1 MPHYTESQISA
12 ANHVDL
18 AAFLMSRG
26 EKLSRHG
33 NQYLWEKNQVWI
45 HGHEWYSHYES
56 KGGYAVSFVMRYFG
70 LSFQNAVEELT
81 GGSAISGVQQD
92 MVITKEMK
100 SLVLPQRSETTNR
113 LLCYLTKERFIAR
126 EVVEYFVNNKT
137 LYEDAKYHNCVFVG
151 LDEDGV
157 PRHCHIRSTSGNYKR
172 TEAGSQAE
180 YSFHHDGESEWIFVF
195 EAPIDMLAFITLHRK
210 DWQKHSYSYVA
221 LCSVSERA
229 LLHRLEVNANLR
241 KIVLC
246 LDNDNAGIFAC
257 KRIKGILEKKGY
269 SDVRIL
275 HSINKDWDEDVKAQN
290 GVAPIPANTTDIEI
304 VRKICKEAVES
315 AAKLKPPQML
325 YLKVRDAY
333 TAVINSNRFETK
345 KQVGHLL
352 DLLLLLAKDECRKS
366 LSPIEWDE
374 IEAELMKAYIPSADN
389 SNTDT
394 RLRKLDADMKAVF
407 AVYDTQ
413 QMVCDR
419 EIFLKPI
426 LKACMDCICLLKRFG
441 RNKDDT

>member
-12 ANHVDL
+12 ANHADL

-26 EKLSRHG
+26 EKLSHRG

-70 LSFQNAVEELT
+70 LSFQNAVEELIV
-81 GGSAISGVQQD
+81 GSAISGVQQD
-92 MVITKEMK
+92 MVIAKEMK

-126 EVVEYFVNNKT
+126 DVADYFINVKT
-137 LYEDAKYHNCVFVG
+137 LYEDVKYHNCVFVG

-172 TEAGSQAE
+172 TESGSQAE
-180 YSFHHDGESEWIFVF
+180 YAFHHNGESEWLFVF

-210 DWQKHSYSYVA
+210 DWQKHSYVA

-229 LLHRLEVNANLR
+229 LLHRLEVNPNFR

-246 LDNDNAGIFAC
+246 LDNDNAGISAC
-257 KRIKGILEKKGY
+257 ERIMGILENKGY
-269 SDVRIL
+269 SDVRML
-275 HSINKDWDEDVKAQN
+275 HSVNKDWDEDVKAQN
-290 GVAPIPANTTDIEI
+290 GVTPIPADTSDIETI
-304 VRKICKEAVES
+304 RKLCKEAVES
-315 AAKLKPPQML
+315 AAELKPPPML
-325 YLKVRDAY
+325 YCKVRDAY
-333 TAVINSNRFETK
+333 TAVINSNNFETE

-366 LSPIEWDE
+366 LSPIKWDE
-374 IEAELMKAYIPSADN
+374 LESELIRAYVPSADN
-389 SNTDT
+389 GDTDT
-394 RLRKLDADMKAVF
+394 RLCKLDADMKAVF

-419 EIFLKPI
+419 ELFLKPI
-426 LKACMDCICLLKRFG
+426 LKVCMDCVCLLKYFR
-441 RNKDDT
+441 RDKDDA

>member
-1 MPHYTESQISA
+1 MPHYTESQISV
-12 ANHVDL
+12 ANHADL
-18 AAFLMSRG
+18 AAYLLSRG

-56 KGGYAVSFVMRYFG
+56 KGGHAVSFVMRYFE
-70 LSFQNAVEELT
+70 LSFQNAVEELI
-81 GGSAISGVQQD
+81 GGSAVIISQAIEPD
-92 MVITKEMK
+92 KIKESK
-100 SLVLPQRSETTNR
+100 SLILPPRSETTNR

-180 YSFHHDGESEWIFVF
+180 YSFHHDGESEWLFVF
-195 EAPIDMLAFITLHRK
+195 EAPIDMLAFMTLHRK
-210 DWQKHSYSYVA
+210 DWDKHSYVA

-229 LLHRLEVNANLR
+229 LLHRLNVNPNLR
-241 KIVLC
+241 KVVLC
-246 LDNDNAGIFAC
+246 LDNDNAGISAC
-257 KRIKGILEKKGY
+257 ERIKGILENKCY

-275 HSINKDWDEDVKAQN
+275 RSVNKDWDEDVKAQN
-290 GVAPIPANTTDIEI
+290 GVTPILADNTNVEA

-333 TAVINSNRFETK
+333 TAVINSNRFETE
-345 KQVGHLL
+345 KQVGHLR

-366 LSPIEWDE
+366 LAPIEWDE
-374 IEAELMKAYIPSADN
+374 LQVELVKAYIPSADN
-389 SNTDT
+389 GDTDT
-394 RLRKLDADMKAVF
+394 RLCKLDTDMKSVF

>member
-26 EKLSRHG
+26 EKLSHRG

-56 KGGYAVSFVMRYFG
+56 KGGHAVSFVMRYFG
-70 LSFQNAVEELT
+70 LSFQNAVEELI
-81 GGSAISGVQQD
+81 GGSTISSVQQD
-92 MVITKEMK
+92 MVIAKEMK

-113 LLCYLTKERFIAR
+113 LLRYLTGERFIAR
-126 EVVEYFVNNKT
+126 EIVEYFVNTKT

-151 LDEDGV
+151 LDESGV

-172 TEAGSQAE
+172 TEAGSQVA
-180 YSFHHDGESEWIFVF
+180 YSFHHDGESEWLFVF
-195 EAPIDMLAFITLHRK
+195 ESPIDMLAFITLHRK
-210 DWQKHSYSYVA
+210 DWQKYSYVA

-229 LLHRLEVNANLR
+229 LLHRLEVNPNLQ

-246 LDNDNAGIFAC
+246 LDNDNAGISAC
-257 KRIKGILEKKGY
+257 ERIRGILENKGY

-275 HSINKDWDEDVKAQN
+275 HSVNKDWDEDIKAQN
-290 GVAPIPANTTDIEI
+290 GVTPILADNTDIEA
-304 VRKICKEAVES
+304 VRKICKEAVEN
-315 AAKLKPPQML
+315 AAKLKPLPML
-325 YLKVRDAY
+325 YRKVRDSY
-333 TAVINSNRFETK
+333 TAVINSNKCETE

-366 LSPIEWDE
+366 LSPIKWDE
-374 IEAELMKAYIPSADN
+374 LESELIRAYVPSADN
-389 SNTDT
+389 GDTDT
-394 RLRKLDADMKAVF
+394 RFRRLDADMKSLF

-413 QMVCDR
+413 QRICDR
-419 EIFLKPI
+419 NLFLKPI
-426 LKACMDCICLLKRFG
+426 LKACMDCVCLLKYLR

>member
-18 AAFLMSRG
+18 AAFLLSHG
-26 EKLSRHG
+26 EKLSHRG

-56 KGGYAVSFVMRYFG
+56 KGGHAVSFVMRYFG
-70 LSFQNAVEELT
+70 LSFQNAVEELI

-113 LLCYLTKERFIAR
+113 LLCYLTKERFIAH
-126 EVVEYFVNNKT
+126 EVVEYFVNTKT

-151 LDEDGV
+151 LDESGV

-172 TEAGSQAE
+172 TESGSQAE
-180 YSFHHDGESEWIFVF
+180 YAFHHNGESEWLFVF

-210 DWQKHSYSYVA
+210 DWQKHSYVA

-229 LLHRLEVNANLR
+229 LLHRLEVNPNLQ

-246 LDNDNAGIFAC
+246 LDNDNAGISAC
-257 KRIKGILEKKGY
+257 ERIKVILENKGY

-275 HSINKDWDEDVKAQN
+275 HSVNKDWDEDVKAQN
-290 GVAPIPANTTDIEI
+290 GVTPIPADTTDVEA
-304 VRKICKEAVES
+304 VRKLCKEAIEN
-315 AAKLKPPQML
+315 AAKLKPPPML
-325 YLKVRDAY
+325 YCKVCDAY
-333 TAVINSNRFETK
+333 TAVINSNKSETE

-366 LSPIEWDE
+366 LASIEWDE
-374 IEAELMKAYIPSADN
+374 LETELVKTYVPSIDN
-389 SNTDT
+389 GDTDT
-394 RLRKLDADMKAVF
+394 RLCKLDTDMKSVF

-419 EIFLKPI
+419 NLFLKPI
-426 LKACMDCICLLKRFG
+426 LKACMDCVCLLKYLR
-441 RNKDDT
+441 RDNDDT

>member
-12 ANHVDL
+12 ANHADL
-18 AAFLMSRG
+18 AAVLMSRG

-56 KGGYAVSFVMRYFG
+56 KGGHAVSFVMRYFG
-70 LSFQNAVEELT
+70 LSFQNAVEELIR
-81 GGSAISGVQQD
+81 GSAISSVQQD
-92 MVITKEMK
+92 MVIAKEMK
-100 SLVLPQRSETTNR
+100 SLVLPQRSEMTNR

-126 EVVEYFVNNKT
+126 DVVDYFIKAQT

-151 LDEDGV
+151 IDENGV

-180 YSFHHDGESEWIFVF
+180 YAFHHNGESEWLFVF

-210 DWQKHSYSYVA
+210 DWQKHSYVA

-229 LLHRLEVNANLR
+229 LMHRLNVNPKLR
-241 KIVLC
+241 KVVLC
-246 LDNDNAGIFAC
+246 LDNDSAGISAC
-257 KRIKGILEKKGY
+257 KRIKGILETKGY

-275 HSINKDWDEDVKAQN
+275 HSVNKDWDEDIKAQN
-290 GVAPIPANTTDIEI
+290 GVAPIPADNTNVEA
-304 VRKICKEAVES
+304 VRKICKEAVEN
-315 AAKLKPPQML
+315 AAKLKPLPML
-325 YLKVRDAY
+325 YRKVQDSY
-333 TAVINSNRFETK
+333 TAVINSNKFETE
-345 KQVGHLL
+345 KQVRHML

-374 IEAELMKAYIPSADN
+374 LEAELVKAYVPSADN
-389 SNTDT
+389 GDTDT
-394 RLRKLDADMKAVF
+394 RLRKLDADMKSVF
-407 AVYDTQ
+407 SVYDTQ

-426 LKACMDCICLLKRFG
+426 LKACMDCICILKYFG
-441 RNKDDT
+441 RNKGDA

>member
-18 AAFLMSRG
+18 AAFLMFRG
-26 EKLSRHG
+26 EKLYRRG

-45 HGHEWYSHYES
+45 NGHEWYSHYES

-70 LSFQNAVEELT
+70 LSFQNAVEELI
-81 GGSAISGVQQD
+81 GGSAISGAQQD
-92 MVITKEMK
+92 MVIAKEMK

-113 LLCYLTKERFIAR
+113 LLCYLTKERFIACD
-126 EVVEYFVNNKT
+126 VVEYFIKAQT

-151 LDEDGV
+151 IDENGV

-180 YSFHHDGESEWIFVF
+180 YSFHYDGESEWLFVF

-210 DWQKHSYSYVA
+210 DWQKHSYVA

-229 LLHRLEVNANLR
+229 LLHRLNVNPNLR
-241 KIVLC
+241 KVVLC
-246 LDNDNAGIFAC
+246 LDNDNAGISAC
-257 KRIKGILEKKGY
+257 ERIKGILENKCY

-275 HSINKDWDEDVKAQN
+275 RSVNKDWDEDVKAQN
-290 GVAPIPANTTDIEI
+290 GVTPILADNTDIEA
-304 VRKICKEAVES
+304 VRKICKESVENTS
-315 AAKLKPPQML
+315 GLKPPPML
-325 YLKVRDAY
+325 YCKVRDAY
-333 TAVINSNRFETK
+333 TAVINSNRFETEK
-345 KQVGHLL
+345 PVGHLL
-352 DLLLLLAKDECRKS
+352 DRLLLLVKDECRKS
-366 LSPIEWDE
+366 LAPIEWDE
-374 IEAELMKAYIPSADN
+374 LENELVRAYVPSTDN
-389 SNTDT
+389 GDTDT
-394 RLRKLDADMKAVF
+394 RIRRHDADMKAVF

-419 EIFLKPI
+419 NIFLKPI
-426 LKACMDCICLLKRFG
+426 LKACMDCVCLLKYFR
-441 RNKDDT
+441 RDKDDT

>member
-26 EKLSRHG
+26 EKLSRRG

-45 HGHEWYSHYES
+45 NGHEWYSHYES
-56 KGGYAVSFVMRYFG
+56 KGGHAVSFVMRYFG
-70 LSFQNAVEELT
+70 LPFQNAVEELIV
-81 GGSAISGVQQD
+81 GFAISGVQQD
-92 MVITKEMK
+92 MVIAKEMK

-113 LLCYLTKERFIAR
+113 LLCYLTKERFIACD
-126 EVVEYFVNNKT
+126 VVEYFIKAQT

-151 LDEDGV
+151 LDENGV

-180 YSFHHDGESEWIFVF
+180 YSFHHDGESEWLFVF

-210 DWQKHSYSYVA
+210 DWQRHSYVA

-229 LLHRLEVNANLR
+229 LLHRLEVNPKLR

-257 KRIKGILEKKGY
+257 EWIRGILEKKGY

-275 HSINKDWDEDVKAQN
+275 HSVNKDWDEDVKAQN
-290 GVAPIPANTTDIEI
+290 GVTPIPADNTNIEA
-304 VRKICKEAVES
+304 VRKMCKGAIEN
-315 AAKLKPPQML
+315 AAILKLPPML
-325 YLKVRDAY
+325 YRKVRDSY
-333 TAVINSNRFETK
+333 TAVINSNKFATE

-366 LSPIEWDE
+366 LAPIDWDE
-374 IEAELMKAYIPSADN
+374 LENELVKSYVPSTDN
-389 SNTDT
+389 GDTDT
-394 RLRKLDADMKAVF
+394 RLRKLYADMKSVF
-407 AVYDTQ
+407 SVYETQ

-426 LKACMDCICLLKRFG
+426 LKACMDCICILKYFG
-441 RNKDDT
+441 RNKGDA

>member
-18 AAFLMSRG
+18 AAFLISRG
-26 EKLSRHG
+26 EKLSRRG

-56 KGGYAVSFVMRYFG
+56 KGGHAVSFVMRYFG

-92 MVITKEMK
+92 MVIAKEMK

-126 EVVEYFVNNKT
+126 DVADYFINVKT
-137 LYEDAKYHNCVFVG
+137 LYEDVKYHNCVFVG

-172 TEAGSQAE
+172 TESGSQAE
-180 YSFHHDGESEWIFVF
+180 YSFNHDGESEWLFVF

-210 DWQKHSYSYVA
+210 DWEKHSYVA
-221 LCSVSERA
+221 LCSLSERA
-229 LLHRLEVNANLR
+229 LTHRLNVNSKLR
-241 KIVLC
+241 KVVLC
-246 LDNDNAGIFAC
+246 LDNDNAGISAC
-257 KRIKGILEKKGY
+257 ERIKGILENEGY
-269 SDVRIL
+269 SDVKII
-275 HSINKDWDEDVKAQN
+275 HSINKDWDEDAKAQN
-290 GVAPIPANTTDIEI
+290 GVTPIPADNFDIEDI
-304 VRKICKEAVES
+304 RKLCKEAVEN
-315 AAKLKPPQML
+315 AAKLKPPLML
-325 YLKVRDAY
+325 YCKVRDAY
-333 TAVINSNRFETK
+333 TAVINAQKFETE

-366 LSPIEWDE
+366 LAPIEWDE
-374 IEAELMKAYIPSADN
+374 LQVELVKAYIPSADN
-389 SNTDT
+389 GDTDT
-394 RLRKLDADMKAVF
+394 RLRKLDTDMKSVF
-407 AVYDTQ
+407 SVYETQ

-426 LKACMDCICLLKRFG
+426 LNACMDCVCLLKYLG
-441 RNKDDT
+441 RNKDGT

>member
-12 ANHVDL
+12 ANHADL
-18 AAFLMSRG
+18 AAFLISRG
-26 EKLSRHG
+26 YKLSRRG

-56 KGGYAVSFVMRYFG
+56 KGGHAVSFVMRYFG

-113 LLCYLTKERFIAR
+113 LLCYLTKERFIAH
-126 EVVEYFVNNKT
+126 EVVEYFVNTKT

-151 LDEDGV
+151 LDESGV

-180 YSFHHDGESEWIFVF
+180 YSFHHDGESEWLFVF

-210 DWQKHSYSYVA
+210 NWQKHSYVA

-229 LLHRLEVNANLR
+229 LLHRLELNANLR

-257 KRIKGILEKKGY
+257 EWIRGILEKKGY

-275 HSINKDWDEDVKAQN
+275 HSVNKDWDEDVKAQN
-290 GVAPIPANTTDIEI
+290 GVTPIPADNTNIEA
-304 VRKICKEAVES
+304 VRKMCKGAIEN
-315 AAKLKPPQML
+315 AAILKLPPML
-325 YLKVRDAY
+325 YRKVRDSY
-333 TAVINSNRFETK
+333 TAVINSNKFATE

-366 LSPIEWDE
+366 LAPIDWDE
-374 IEAELMKAYIPSADN
+374 LENELVKSYVPSTDN
-389 SNTDT
+389 GDTDT
-394 RLRKLDADMKAVF
+394 RLRKLYADMKSVF
-407 AVYDTQ
+407 SVYETQ

-426 LKACMDCICLLKRFG
+426 LKACMDCICILKYFG
-441 RNKDDT
+441 RNKGDA

>member
-26 EKLSRHG
+26 EKLYRRG

-56 KGGYAVSFVMRYFG
+56 KGGHAVSFVMRYFG
-70 LSFQNAVEELT
+70 LSFQNAVEELID
-81 GGSAISGVQQD
+81 GSSVVSSQTIEPDKIKESKLL
-92 MVITKEMK
+92 VI
-100 SLVLPQRSETTNR
+100 PPRSETTNR
-113 LLCYLTKERFIAR
+113 LLCYLTEERFIAR
-126 EVVEYFVNNKT
+126 DVVEHFINVET
-137 LYEDAKYHNCVFVG
+137 LYEDAIYHNCIFVG
-151 LDEDGV
+151 LDENGV
-157 PRHCHIRSTSGNYKR
+157 PRHCHIRSTFGNYKR

-180 YSFHHDGESEWIFVF
+180 YSFNHDGESEWLFVF

-210 DWQKHSYSYVA
+210 DWQKHSYVA

-229 LLHRLEVNANLR
+229 LLNRLEVNPNLR

-246 LDNDNAGIFAC
+246 LDNDNTGISAC
-257 KRIKGILEKKGY
+257 ERIKVILENKGY
-269 SDVRIL
+269 SDVRII
-275 HSINKDWDEDVKAQN
+275 HSVNKDWDEDVKAQN
-290 GVAPIPANTTDIEI
+290 GVAPIPANNTNVEA
-304 VRKICKEAVES
+304 VRKICKEAVEN
-315 AAKLKPPQML
+315 AAKLKPPPML
-325 YLKVRDAY
+325 YRKVQDSY
-333 TAVINSNRFETK
+333 TAVINSNNFETE

-352 DLLLLLAKDECRKS
+352 NLLLLLAKDECRKS

-374 IEAELMKAYIPSADN
+374 LETELVRAYVPSANNGD
-389 SNTDT
+389 TDT
-394 RLRKLDADMKAVF
+394 RLRKLDTDMKSIF

-426 LKACMDCICLLKRFG
+426 LKACMDCVCLLKYLG
-441 RNKDDT
+441 RNKDGT

>member
-12 ANHVDL
+12 ANHTDL

-26 EKLSRHG
+26 EKLSHRG

-92 MVITKEMK
+92 MVIAKEMK

-126 EVVEYFVNNKT
+126 DVADYFINVKT
-137 LYEDAKYHNCVFVG
+137 LYEDVKYHNCVFVG
-151 LDEDGV
+151 LDENGV
-157 PRHCHIRSTSGNYKR
+157 PKHCHIRSTSGNYKR

-180 YSFHHDGESEWIFVF
+180 YSFHYDGESEWLFVF
-195 EAPIDMLAFITLHRK
+195 EAPIDMLAFMTLHRNN
-210 DWQKHSYSYVA
+210 WQNHSYVA

-229 LLHRLEVNANLR
+229 LIHRLDVNPNLR
-241 KIVLC
+241 NVVLC
-246 LDNDNAGIFAC
+246 LDNDNTGFSAC
-257 KRIKGILEKKGY
+257 ERIKGILENKGY

-275 HSINKDWDEDVKAQN
+275 HSVNKDWDEDVKAQN
-290 GVAPIPANTTDIEI
+290 GVTSIPADTSDIETI
-304 VRKICKEAVES
+304 RRLCKEAIENT
-315 AAKLKPPQML
+315 AELKSPPML
-325 YLKVRDAY
+325 CCKVRDAY
-333 TAVINSNRFETK
+333 TALINSNRFETE

-352 DLLLLLAKDECRKS
+352 GLLLLLAKDECRKS
-366 LSPIEWDE
+366 LASIEWDE
-374 IEAELMKAYIPSADN
+374 LESELIRAYVPSADN
-389 SNTDT
+389 GDTDT
-394 RLRKLDADMKAVF
+394 RLRKLDTDMKAVF
-407 AVYDTQ
+407 SVYETQ
-413 QMVCDR
+413 HMVCDR
-419 EIFLKPI
+419 NLFLKPI
-426 LKACMDCICLLKRFG
+426 LKACMDCVCLLKYLR
-441 RNKDDT
+441 RDNDDT

>member
-1 MPHYTESQISA
+1 MPHYTESQISS

-18 AAFLMSRG
+18 AAFLLSHG
-26 EKLSRHG
+26 EKLSHRG
-33 NQYLWEKNQVWI
+33 NQYLWERNQVWI

-56 KGGYAVSFVMRYFG
+56 KGGHAVSFVMRYFE
-70 LSFQNAVEELT
+70 LSFQNAVEELI
-81 GGSAISGVQQD
+81 GGSAVVSSQAIEPDKIRES
-92 MVITKEMK
+92 KP
-100 SLVLPQRSETTNR
+100 LVLPPRSETTNR

-180 YSFHHDGESEWIFVF
+180 YSFHHDGESEWLFVF

-210 DWQKHSYSYVA
+210 DWQKHSYVA

-229 LLHRLEVNANLR
+229 LLHRLEVNPNLR
-241 KIVLC
+241 KVVLC
-246 LDNDNAGIFAC
+246 LDNDNAGISAC
-257 KRIKGILEKKGY
+257 ERIKEILKNKGY

-275 HSINKDWDEDVKAQN
+275 HSVNKDWDEDVKAQN
-290 GVAPIPANTTDIEI
+290 GATPILADTTDIETI
-304 VRKICKEAVES
+304 RKLCKEAVEN
-315 AAKLKPPQML
+315 AAKLKPPPML
-325 YLKVRDAY
+325 YCKVRDAY
-333 TAVINSNRFETK
+333 TAVINSNKFETK

-366 LSPIEWDE
+366 LSPIKWDE
-374 IEAELMKAYIPSADN
+374 LESELIRAYVPSTGNGDT
-389 SNTDT
+389 NT
-394 RLRKLDADMKAVF
+394 RFRRLDADMKSVF

-426 LKACMDCICLLKRFG
+426 LKACMDCICLLKRFV

>member
-12 ANHVDL
+12 ANHADL
-18 AAFLMSRG
+18 AAFLISRG
-26 EKLSRHG
+26 EKLSHRG

-70 LSFQNAVEELT
+70 LSFQNAVEELI

-100 SLVLPQRSETTNR
+100 SLVLPQRSETTNC

-126 EVVEYFVNNKT
+126 DVVDYFIKAQT

-151 LDEDGV
+151 IDENGV
-157 PRHCHIRSTSGNYKR
+157 PKHCHIRSTSGNYKR

-180 YSFHHDGESEWIFVF
+180 YSFHHDGESEWLFVF

-210 DWQKHSYSYVA
+210 NWQKHSYVA

-229 LLHRLEVNANLR
+229 LLHRLEMNANLR

-257 KRIKGILEKKGY
+257 ERIKSILRNKGY
-269 SDVRIL
+269 SDIRIF
-275 HSINKDWDEDVKAQN
+275 HSINKDWDEDIKAQN
-290 GVAPIPANTTDIEI
+290 GVTPIPAGTSNIESI
-304 VRKICKEAVES
+304 HRLCKEVVES
-315 AAKLKPPQML
+315 AAELKPPPML
-325 YLKVRDAY
+325 YCKVRDAY
-333 TAVINSNRFETK
+333 TAVINSNKFETE

-366 LSPIEWDE
+366 LASIEWDE
-374 IEAELMKAYIPSADN
+374 LEAELVRAYVPSSDN
-389 SNTDT
+389 GDTDT
-394 RLRKLDADMKAVF
+394 RLRRLDADMKSVF

-419 EIFLKPI
+419 ELFLKPI
-426 LKACMDCICLLKRFG
+426 LKVCMDCVCLLKYFR
-441 RNKDDT
+441 RDKDDA

>member
-18 AAFLMSRG
+18 AAFLISRG
-26 EKLSRHG
+26 EKLSRRG
-33 NQYLWEKNQVWI
+33 NQYLWDKNQVWI

-56 KGGYAVSFVMRYFG
+56 KGGHAVSFVMRYFE

-100 SLVLPQRSETTNR
+100 SLVLPQRSETTNC

-126 EVVEYFVNNKT
+126 DVVDYFIKAQT

-151 LDEDGV
+151 IDENGV
-157 PRHCHIRSTSGNYKR
+157 PKHCHIRSTSGNYKR

-180 YSFHHDGESEWIFVF
+180 YSFHHDGESEWLLVF

-210 DWQKHSYSYVA
+210 DWQKHSYVA

-229 LLHRLEVNANLR
+229 LLHRLEVNPNLR

-246 LDNDNAGIFAC
+246 LDNDNAGISAC
-257 KRIKGILEKKGY
+257 ERIKEILKNKGY

-275 HSINKDWDEDVKAQN
+275 HSVNKDWDEDVKAQN
-290 GVAPIPANTTDIEI
+290 GVAPIPADTTDIETI
-304 VRKICKEAVES
+304 RKLCKEVVENT
-315 AAKLKPPQML
+315 AGLKPPPML
-325 YLKVRDAY
+325 YCKVRDAY
-333 TAVINSNRFETK
+333 TAVINSNKFETE

-352 DLLLLLAKDECRKS
+352 GLLLLLAKDECRKS

-374 IEAELMKAYIPSADN
+374 LEAELVKAYVPSADN
-389 SNTDT
+389 GDTDT
-394 RLRKLDADMKAVF
+394 RLRKLDADMKSVF
-407 AVYDTQ
+407 SVYDTQ

-419 EIFLKPI
+419 NLFLKPI
-426 LKACMDCICLLKRFG
+426 LKACIDCVCLLKYLR
-441 RNKDDT
+441 RNKDGT

>member
-12 ANHVDL
+12 ANHADL

-26 EKLSRHG
+26 EKLSHRG

-56 KGGYAVSFVMRYFG
+56 KGGYAISFVMRYFG
-70 LSFQNAVEELT
+70 LSFQNAVEELIV
-81 GGSAISGVQQD
+81 GSAISGVQQD

-100 SLVLPQRSETTNR
+100 SLVLPQRSETTNC

-126 EVVEYFVNNKT
+126 DVVDYFIKAQT
-137 LYEDAKYHNCVFVG
+137 LYEDAKYHSCVFVG
-151 LDEDGV
+151 LDESGV

-172 TEAGSQAE
+172 TESGSQAE
-180 YSFHHDGESEWIFVF
+180 CAFHYNGESEWLFVF

-210 DWQKHSYSYVA
+210 DWQKHSYVA

-229 LLHRLEVNANLR
+229 LLHRLEVNPNLR

-246 LDNDNAGIFAC
+246 LDNDNTGISAC
-257 KRIKGILEKKGY
+257 ERIKSILRNKGY
-269 SDVRIL
+269 SDIRIF
-275 HSINKDWDEDVKAQN
+275 HSINKDWDEDIKAQN
-290 GVAPIPANTTDIEI
+290 GVTPIPADTSDTETI
-304 VRKICKEAVES
+304 RRLCKEAIENT
-315 AAKLKPPQML
+315 AELKSPPML
-325 YLKVRDAY
+325 CCKVRDAY
-333 TAVINSNRFETK
+333 TAVINSNRYETE

-352 DLLLLLAKDECRKS
+352 GLLLLLAKDECRKS
-366 LSPIEWDE
+366 LAPIEWDE
-374 IEAELMKAYIPSADN
+374 LETELVKTYVPSTDN
-389 SNTDT
+389 GDTNT
-394 RLRKLDADMKAVF
+394 RFRRLDADMKSLF

-413 QMVCDR
+413 QMICDR
-419 EIFLKPI
+419 NLFLKPI
-426 LKACMDCICLLKRFG
+426 LKACMDCVCLLKYLR

>member
-18 AAFLMSRG
+18 AAFLISRG
-26 EKLSRHG
+26 EKLSRRG
-33 NQYLWEKNQVWI
+33 NQYLWDKNQVWI

-56 KGGYAVSFVMRYFG
+56 KGGHAVSFVMRYFG
-70 LSFQNAVEELT
+70 LSFQNAVEELID
-81 GGSAISGVQQD
+81 GSAVISFQPVGPDKV
-92 MVITKEMK
+92 KESK
-100 SLVLPQRSETTNR
+100 SLILSPRSETTNR
-113 LLCYLTKERFIAR
+113 LLSYLIGERFIAR
-126 EVVEYFVNNKT
+126 DVVEYFIKAQT

-151 LDEDGV
+151 LDESGV

-172 TEAGSQAE
+172 TESGSQAE
-180 YSFHHDGESEWIFVF
+180 CAFHYNGESEWLFVF

-210 DWQKHSYSYVA
+210 DWQKHSYVA

-229 LLHRLEVNANLR
+229 LLHRLEVNPNLR

-246 LDNDNAGIFAC
+246 LDNDNTGISAC
-257 KRIKGILEKKGY
+257 ERIKSILRNKGY
-269 SDVRIL
+269 SDIRIF
-275 HSINKDWDEDVKAQN
+275 HSINKDWDEDIKAQN
-290 GVAPIPANTTDIEI
+290 GVTPIPADTTDIETI
-304 VRKICKEAVES
+304 RKLCKEVVENT
-315 AAKLKPPQML
+315 AGLKPPPML
-325 YLKVRDAY
+325 YCKVRDAY
-333 TAVINSNRFETK
+333 TAVINSNRFETE

-366 LSPIEWDE
+366 LAPIEWDE
-374 IEAELMKAYIPSADN
+374 LETELVKTYVPSTDN
-389 SNTDT
+389 GDTNT
-394 RLRKLDADMKAVF
+394 RFRRLDADMKSVF

-419 EIFLKPI
+419 ELFLKPI
-426 LKACMDCICLLKRFG
+426 MKACIDCVCLLKYLR

>member
-12 ANHVDL
+12 ANHTDL

-26 EKLSRHG
+26 EKLSHRG

-92 MVITKEMK
+92 MVIAKEMK
-100 SLVLPQRSETTNR
+100 SLVLPQRSEMTNR

-126 EVVEYFVNNKT
+126 DIADYFINVKT

-151 LDEDGV
+151 LDENGV
-157 PRHCHIRSTSGNYKR
+157 PKHCHIRSTSGNYKR

-180 YSFHHDGESEWIFVF
+180 YSFHYDGESEWLFVF
-195 EAPIDMLAFITLHRK
+195 EAPIDMLAFMTLHRNN
-210 DWQKHSYSYVA
+210 WQNHSYVA

-229 LLHRLEVNANLR
+229 LIHRLDVNPNLR
-241 KIVLC
+241 NVVLC
-246 LDNDNAGIFAC
+246 LDNDNTGFSAC
-257 KRIKGILEKKGY
+257 ERIKGILENKGY

-275 HSINKDWDEDVKAQN
+275 HSVNKDWDEDVKAQN
-290 GVAPIPANTTDIEI
+290 GVTSIPADTSDIETI
-304 VRKICKEAVES
+304 RRLCKEAIENT
-315 AAKLKPPQML
+315 AELKSPPML
-325 YLKVRDAY
+325 CCKVRDAY
-333 TAVINSNRFETK
+333 TALINSNRFETE

-352 DLLLLLAKDECRKS
+352 GLLLLLAKDECRKS
-366 LSPIEWDE
+366 LASIEWDE
-374 IEAELMKAYIPSADN
+374 LESELIRAYVPSADN
-389 SNTDT
+389 GDTDT
-394 RLRKLDADMKAVF
+394 RLRKLDTDMKAVF
-407 AVYDTQ
+407 SVYETQ
-413 QMVCDR
+413 HMVCDR
-419 EIFLKPI
+419 NLFLKPI
-426 LKACMDCICLLKRFG
+426 LKACMDCVCLLKYLR
-441 RNKDDT
+441 RDNDDT

>member
-12 ANHVDL
+12 ANHTDL

-26 EKLSRHG
+26 EKLSHRG

-56 KGGYAVSFVMRYFG
+56 KGGHAVSFVMRYFG
-70 LSFQNAVEELT
+70 LSFQNAVEELI
-81 GGSAISGVQQD
+81 GGSAISSVQQD
-92 MVITKEMK
+92 MVIAKEMK
-100 SLVLPQRSETTNR
+100 SLVLPQRSETTIC

-126 EVVEYFVNNKT
+126 DVVDYFIKAQT

-151 LDEDGV
+151 IDENGV
-157 PRHCHIRSTSGNYKR
+157 PKHCHIRSTSGNYKR

-180 YSFHHDGESEWIFVF
+180 YSFHHDGESEWLFVF

-210 DWQKHSYSYVA
+210 NWQKHSYVA

-229 LLHRLEVNANLR
+229 LMHRLNVNPKLR
-241 KIVLC
+241 KVVLC
-246 LDNDNAGIFAC
+246 LDNDNAGISAC
-257 KRIKGILEKKGY
+257 ERIRGILENKGY

-275 HSINKDWDEDVKAQN
+275 HSVNKDWDEDVKAQN
-290 GVAPIPANTTDIEI
+290 GVTPIPADTTDIEI
-304 VRKICKEAVES
+304 VRKICKESVEN
-315 AAKLKPPQML
+315 AAELKPPPML
-325 YLKVRDAY
+325 YCKVRDAY
-333 TAVINSNRFETK
+333 TAVINSNRFETE

-352 DLLLLLAKDECRKS
+352 GLLLLLAKDECRKS

-374 IEAELMKAYIPSADN
+374 LEAELVKAYVPSADN
-389 SNTDT
+389 GDTDT
-394 RLRKLDADMKAVF
+394 RLRKLDADMKSVF
-407 AVYDTQ
+407 SFYDTQ

-426 LKACMDCICLLKRFG
+426 LKVCMDCICILKYLR
-441 RNKDDT
+441 RDNDDT

>member
-12 ANHVDL
+12 ANHADL

-26 EKLSRHG
+26 EKLLRRG
-33 NQYLWEKNQVWI
+33 NQYFWEKNQVWI

-56 KGGYAVSFVMRYFG
+56 KGGHAVSFVMRYFG
-70 LSFQNAVEELT
+70 LSFQNAVEELIV
-81 GGSAISGVQQD
+81 GAAVVASQ
-92 MVITKEMK
+92 VIEPDKIRESK
-100 SLVLPQRSETTNR
+100 PLVLPPRSKTTNR
-113 LLCYLTKERFIAR
+113 LLCYLMEERFIAR
-126 EVVEYFVNNKT
+126 DVVEHFINVKT
-137 LYEDAKYHNCVFVG
+137 LYEDMKYHNCVFIG

-157 PRHCHIRSTSGNYKR
+157 PRHCHIRSTSVNYKR

-180 YSFHHDGESEWIFVF
+180 YSFHHDGESEWLFVF
-195 EAPIDMLAFITLHRK
+195 EAPIDMLAFMTLHRK
-210 DWQKHSYSYVA
+210 DWQKHSYVA

-246 LDNDNAGIFAC
+246 LDNDNAGISAC
-257 KRIKGILEKKGY
+257 ERIKRILENKGY
-269 SDVRIL
+269 SNVRIL
-275 HSINKDWDEDVKAQN
+275 HSVNKDWDEDVKAQN
-290 GVAPIPANTTDIEI
+290 GATPIPADTSDIETI
-304 VRKICKEAVES
+304 RKLCKEAVEN
-315 AAKLKPPQML
+315 AAGLKPPPML
-325 YLKVRDAY
+325 CCKVRDAY
-333 TAVINSNRFETK
+333 TAVINSNRFETE

-366 LSPIEWDE
+366 LAPIEWDE
-374 IEAELMKAYIPSADN
+374 LETELVKTHVPSTDN
-389 SNTDT
+389 GDTDT
-394 RLRKLDADMKAVF
+394 RLRKLDTDMKSVF

-426 LKACMDCICLLKRFG
+426 LKACMDCVCLLKYFR
-441 RNKDDT
+441 RDKDDT

>member
-70 LSFQNAVEELT
+70 LSFQNAVEELI
-81 GGSAISGVQQD
+81 GGSA
-92 MVITKEMK
+92 VIYSQPVESDKIRESK
-100 SLVLPQRSETTNR
+100 SLVLPPRSETTNR

-126 EVVEYFVNNKT
+126 DVVDYFIKAQT
-137 LYEDAKYHNCVFVG
+137 LYEDVKYHNCVFIG
-151 LDEDGV
+151 LDESGV

-172 TEAGSQAE
+172 TESGSQAE
-180 YSFHHDGESEWIFVF
+180 YSFNHDGESEWLFVF

-210 DWQKHSYSYVA
+210 DWEKHSYVA

-229 LLHRLEVNANLR
+229 LTHRLNVNSKLR
-241 KIVLC
+241 KVVLC
-246 LDNDNAGIFAC
+246 LDNDNAGISAC
-257 KRIKGILEKKGY
+257 ERIKGVLENKGY
-269 SDVRIL
+269 SNVRIL
-275 HSINKDWDEDVKAQN
+275 HSVNKDWDEDVKAQN
-290 GVAPIPANTTDIEI
+290 GVTPIPAGTSNIESI
-304 VRKICKEAVES
+304 HRLCKEVVES
-315 AAKLKPPQML
+315 AAELKPPPML
-325 YLKVRDAY
+325 YCKVRDAY
-333 TAVINSNRFETK
+333 TAVINSNKFEIE
-345 KQVGHLL
+345 KQVGHLF

-366 LSPIEWDE
+366 LAPIEWDE
-374 IEAELMKAYIPSADN
+374 LEPELIRAYVPSADN
-389 SNTDT
+389 GDTDT
-394 RLRKLDADMKAVF
+394 RLRRLDADMKSVF

-426 LKACMDCICLLKRFG
+426 LKACMDCICILRYLR
-441 RNKDDT
+441 RNENDT

>member
-26 EKLSRHG
+26 EKLSHRG

-100 SLVLPQRSETTNR
+100 SLVLPQRSETTNC

-126 EVVEYFVNNKT
+126 DVVEHFINVKT
-137 LYEDAKYHNCVFVG
+137 LYEDAKYHNCIFVG

-157 PRHCHIRSTSGNYKR
+157 PKHCHIRSTSGNYKR
-172 TEAGSQAE
+172 TESGSQAE
-180 YSFHHDGESEWIFVF
+180 YAFHHNGESEWLFVF

-210 DWQKHSYSYVA
+210 DWQKHSYVA

-229 LLHRLEVNANLR
+229 LIHRLNVNPNIR
-241 KIVLC
+241 KVVLC
-246 LDNDNAGIFAC
+246 LDNDNAGISAC
-257 KRIKGILEKKGY
+257 ERIKRILRNKGY
-269 SDVRIL
+269 SDVPIL
-275 HSINKDWDEDVKAQN
+275 HSVNKDWDEDVKAQN
-290 GVAPIPANTTDIEI
+290 GVTPIPADTTDVEA
-304 VRKICKEAVES
+304 VRKLCKESVEN
-315 AAKLKPPQML
+315 AAKLKPPLML
-325 YLKVRDAY
+325 YCKVRDAY
-333 TAVINSNRFETK
+333 TAVINSNKFETEQ
-345 KQVGHLL
+345 QVGHLL

-366 LSPIEWDE
+366 LAPIEWDE
-374 IEAELMKAYIPSADN
+374 LEPELVKTYVPSTDN
-389 SNTDT
+389 GDTNT
-394 RLRKLDADMKAVF
+394 RFRRLDADMKSLF

-426 LKACMDCICLLKRFG
+426 LKACMDCVCLLKYLR

>member
-12 ANHVDL
+12 ANHADL
-18 AAFLMSRG
+18 DAFLMSRG
-26 EKLSRHG
+26 EKLSRRG

-56 KGGYAVSFVMRYFG
+56 NGGHAVSFVMRYFG
-70 LSFQNAVEELT
+70 LSFQNAVEELI
-81 GGSAISGVQQD
+81 GGSAVVSSQAIEPDKIRESKPL
-92 MVITKEMK
+92 I
-100 SLVLPQRSETTNR
+100 LPPRSETTNH

-180 YSFHHDGESEWIFVF
+180 YSFHHDGESEWLFVF

-210 DWQKHSYSYVA
+210 DWQKHSYVA

-229 LLHRLEVNANLR
+229 LFHRLEVNPNLR

-246 LDNDNAGIFAC
+246 LDNDNAGISAC
-257 KRIKGILEKKGY
+257 ERIMGILENKGY
-269 SDVRIL
+269 SDVRML
-275 HSINKDWDEDVKAQN
+275 HSVNKDWDEDVKAQN
-290 GVAPIPANTTDIEI
+290 GVAPILADNFDIEDI
-304 VRKICKEAVES
+304 RKLCKESVEN
-315 AAKLKPPQML
+315 AAKLKPPLML
-325 YLKVRDAY
+325 YCKVRDAY
-333 TAVINSNRFETK
+333 TAVINSNKCETE
-345 KQVGHLL
+345 KQVGHLF

-366 LSPIEWDE
+366 LAPIEWDE
-374 IEAELMKAYIPSADN
+374 LEPELVKTYVPSTDN
-389 SNTDT
+389 GNTDT
-394 RLRKLDADMKAVF
+394 RIRKLDTDMKSVF
-407 AVYDTQ
+407 SVYETQ

-426 LKACMDCICLLKRFG
+426 LKVCMDCVCLLKYLR
-441 RNKDDT
+441 RNKDDI